1 MNQQIKAALADAST
15 RHQALDELGQWAK
28 DTCLLCGSEAS
39 TAYIVAALL
48 VEGIQDSWEP
58 KERKWRRK
66 SPQKD
71 AVSA

>member
-1 MNQQIKAALADAST
+1 MNQQIKAALADASK

-28 DTCLLCGSEAS
+28 DTCLLCGSEAA

-58 KERKWRRK
+58 KERTWKRR
-66 SPQKD
+66 SPRKE
-71 AVSA
+71 AVTA